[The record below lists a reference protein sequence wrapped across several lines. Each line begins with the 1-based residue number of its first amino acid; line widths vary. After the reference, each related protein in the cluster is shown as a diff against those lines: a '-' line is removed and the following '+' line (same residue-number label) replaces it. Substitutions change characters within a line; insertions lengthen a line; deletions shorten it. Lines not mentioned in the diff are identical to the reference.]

1 MDILFTS
8 PPRCE
13 IFSIPSDEFC
23 RRQARFLGCNK
34 RAGKDNTL
42 IARADIIVTDALLLW
57 LSQSPG
63 TLIVSASGEPLLGC
77 IQTGKLDELQSG
89 FDGNISNALTV
100 LKAGEHNFFARKLR
114 RREPITVND
123 LRITPVRK
131 IEKTLFDSS
140 FKGVTDFVTKYIW
153 PVPTWFTVRAFVKLK
168 ISPNAVTIFGIGL
181 CVLAC
186 VLFHQGQIGAAL
198 ITGWIM
204 TFLDTV
210 DGKLARV
217 TATSSN
223 IGNILDHSTDVIHPP
238 IWWACLG
245 MGLVTL
251 SSETHQTY
259 IFIATAIIVG
269 GYIVGRFIESGFKM
283 KFGFNPFLWQP
294 FDSKF
299 RLFISRRNVN
309 LLILTLGFLSGH
321 LLYSFYL
328 VALWKAVSTIIQ
340 FMRLLL
346 ADRQS
351 KAGQEISIFLAT
363 AQN

>member
-1 MDILFTS
+1 M
-8 PPRCE
+8 
-13 IFSIPSDEFC
+13 
-23 RRQARFLGCNK
+23 
-34 RAGKDNTL
+34 
-42 IARADIIVTDALLLW
+42 
-57 LSQSPG
+57 
-63 TLIVSASGEPLLGC
+63 
-77 IQTGKLDELQSG
+77 
-89 FDGNISNALTV
+89 
-100 LKAGEHNFFARKLR
+100 
-114 RREPITVND
+114 
-123 LRITPVRK
+123 
-131 IEKTLFDSS
+131 
-140 FKGVTDFVTKYIW
+140 
-153 PVPTWFTVRAFVKLK
+153 
-168 ISPNAVTIFGIGL
+168 VTIFGIGL
-181 CVLAC
+181 CIWAGVM
-186 VLFHQGQIGAAL
+186 FYQGQVAGAL
-198 ITGWIM
+198 IAGWIM

-217 TATSSN
+217 TATSSS
-223 IGNILDHSTDVIHPP
+223 IGNILDHATDVIHPP

-346 ADRQS
+346 ATQQS
-351 KAGQEISIFLAT
+351 KAGKEISIFLAT
-363 AQN
+363 AKG